1 MQEAEENFD
10 LALISSLEID
20 VLPYIGDS
28 RVPDPLIRQLSKV
41 LQQGSALYEPDSK
54 SSASSSPITEAL
66 RQPGEFGFGKGGLPD
81 GSYGS
86 TDLSTPLPRERFS
99 YWCLDLLFL
108 MCSDF
113 CKGRLCLN
121 VIG

>member
-41 LQQGSALYEPDSK
+41 LQQGSALYESDSK

-66 RQPGEFGFGKGGLPD
+66 RQPGEFGFGKGGLPE

-86 TDLSTPLPRERFS
+86 TDLGTPLPRERFS

-113 CKGRLCLN
+113 CKGW
-121 VIG
+121 